1 MKRIVLVLVLLVTW
15 SLASV
20 PSLTSSAL
28 AGEIQIPDMTKPTT
42 SDDGIVGSTGAP
54 DDDGGEGDPDGL
66 GDGYGAAGNPRA
78 SLGSS
83 DSDSWGWSAL
93 EEYYIFLMLMAQQ
106 LAP

>member
-28 AGEIQIPDMTKPTT
+28 AGDIQIPDMTKPTT
-42 SDDGIVGSTGAP
+42 SGYGVVETTGAP
-54 DDDGGEGDPDGL
+54 DSDRNEGDPDGM
-66 GDGYGAAGNPRA
+66 GDGYGATGSPRA
-78 SLGSS
+78 SLDSS
-83 DSDSWGWSAL
+83 DSDMCGWSVL
-93 EEYYIFLMLMAQQ
+93 EEYYIFLMLIVQQ